1 MNQPTYPRPPIT
13 EAVVGIDFVGT
24 IDESLLRGAKAKL
37 SREYSNQVDEISFT
51 VDLEIGAGQNT
62 PKTSLVQQKGF
73 RLRSADASQILLL
86 RPASFTVSQL
96 APYPGWDVFFG
107 RFKRDWKRWKTVAG
121 FREIKR
127 IGLRYIN
134 RIDIPARE
142 PVVHQ
147 ENFLRVYPEV
157 PEQFGPLLAYTVLT
171 KSLVQDLRSTLTVT
185 TGVVPAPILNHMSIL
200 FDIDIGCENEPPK
213 KDSDIFDYLQ
223 NARRKKN
230 EYFEASI
237 TDDARKLF
245 QS

>member
-1 MNQPTYPRPPIT
+1 MNQSPYTRPPIT
-13 EAVVGIDFVGT
+13 EAVIGIDFVGT
-24 IDESLLRGAKAKL
+24 IEESLLSDAKVKL
-37 SREYSNQVDEISFT
+37 SREYSNQVDEIGFT

-62 PKTSLVQQKGF
+62 PKTKLVQQKGY
-73 RLRSADASQILLL
+73 RLRSADVSQILLL

-107 RFKRDWKRWKTVAG
+107 RFKRDWKRWKSLVG
-121 FREIKR
+121 FREVKR

-134 RIDIPARE
+134 RIDIPALQ
-142 PVVHQ
+142 PVVHH
-147 ENFLRVYPEV
+147 EAFLRVYPEV
-157 PEQFGPLLAYTVLT
+157 PNQFGPLAAYTVVT
-171 KSLVQDLRSTLTVT
+171 KSLVQDIRSMLTVN

-213 KDSDIFDYLQ
+213 KDSDLFGYLQ

-237 TDDARKLF
+237 TDESRKLF